1 VPSSFKSPIA
11 VRFSD
16 DNAVLVGLIPLGNS
30 FIFYRQFMISGYIL
44 VVAVLLLGGIIAVS
58 GDRIGTKV
66 GKARLTLFKLRPKQ
80 TATLV
85 TIIVGTLLSASV
97 LTVLFA
103 SSEQLRTGIF
113 DLQRLQS
120 KLRQTSEELA
130 KAITQKNNFQQELEK
145 LRIEQSE
152 AKDAL
157 TGINRSVKDELVRR
171 STTTQQLKNLRQQ
184 LEGISI
190 QKAQFEKEVDDSNR
204 QISDLFTQQQVL
216 RKQKTAISR
225 EIGQLN
231 IQLIALAGQVINMDG
246 NEQQTPNPKMSQEI
260 QRKRDRLRALT
271 TQLNE
276 KETALN
282 KLEERRRQQVQK
294 LEVQKAQLQ
303 EKDKQLQTIDQKI
316 GENISQ
322 QRSLDQQLSQLESQ
336 LKDRERKMAFID
348 QEVGKLEQE
357 YQQFRQGNVAILR
370 NQVMAFDVV
379 RVTPDRS
386 ANEIV
391 ARLLKQAN
399 QAALAATR
407 PDNNDKNL
415 QLARMDADREKQII
429 DQIKNGKEYVVRLFA
444 VSNYLVGE
452 KNVELFAD
460 AALNQKVFRSGEVIS
475 SSSADPTKMDGNQL
489 RQQLDLL
496 LSSSQFRAR
505 RGGILGDAL
514 EVGKNG
520 DASNLIEFAEKIK
533 THGQSIDIKAVALRD
548 IYTAGPLRIKLQALR
563 KGTVLF
569 EN

>member
-1 VPSSFKSPIA
+1 
-11 VRFSD
+11 
-16 DNAVLVGLIPLGNS
+16 
-30 FIFYRQFMISGYIL
+30 MISGYIL
-44 VVAVLLLGGIIAVS
+44 VMAVLVLGGIIAVS

-85 TIIVGTLLSASV
+85 TVIVGTLLSASV
-97 LTVLFA
+97 MTVLFA

-113 DLQRLQS
+113 DLQKLQS

-157 TGINRSVKDELVRR
+157 TGIDRSVKDELVKR
-171 STTTQQLKNLRQQ
+171 STTSQQLKNLRQQ
-184 LEGISI
+184 LESI
-190 QKAQFEKEVDDSNR
+190 TTEKAQFEKAVDDSNR
-204 QISDLFTQQQVL
+204 QIADLATQQEVL
-216 RKQKTAISR
+216 SKQKTALSR

-231 IQLIALAGQVINMDG
+231 VQLLTLAGQVINTKSNDD
-246 NEQQTPNPKMSQEI
+246 QTSNPKITQDV
-260 QRKRDRLRALT
+260 QLKRDRLRIVV
-271 TQLNE
+271 TQLTE
-276 KETALN
+276 KETALR
-282 KLEERRRQQVQK
+282 KLEERRTQQVQK

-303 EKDKQLQTIDQKI
+303 EKDRQLQAIDQKI

-322 QRSLDQQLSQLESQ
+322 QRFLDLQLSQLESQ

-348 QEVGKLEQE
+348 REVSKLEQE

-379 RVTPDRS
+379 KVTGDRS
-386 ANEIV
+386 QNVSGGNSAPEIL

-407 PDNNDKNL
+407 PDDSNKNA
-415 QLARMDADREKQII
+415 QVVAMDEGRQQDILA
-429 DQIKNGKEYVVRLFA
+429 QIKDGKEYVVRLFA
-444 VSNYLVGE
+444 VSNYLVGD
-452 KNVELFAD
+452 KTVELFAD
-460 AALNQKVFRSGEVIS
+460 AALNQKVFRAGEVIS
-475 SSSADPTKMDGNQL
+475 SSSADPTKMNSNQL

-514 EVGKNG
+514 EIGPNG
-520 DASNLIEFAEKIK
+520 DASNLIDFADKIK
-533 THGQSIDIKAVALRD
+533 THGQPIDIKAVALRD
-548 IYTAGPLRIKLQALR
+548 IYTAGPLRIKLQALN
-563 KGTVLF
+563 KGVVMF

>member
-1 VPSSFKSPIA
+1 
-11 VRFSD
+11 
-16 DNAVLVGLIPLGNS
+16 
-30 FIFYRQFMISGYIL
+30 MISGYIL
-44 VVAVLLLGGIIAVS
+44 VMAVLVLGGIIAVS

-85 TIIVGTLLSASV
+85 TVVVGTLLSASV
-97 LTVLFA
+97 MTVLFA

-113 DLQRLQS
+113 DLQKLQS

-157 TGINRSVKDELVRR
+157 TGIDRSVKDELVKR
-171 STTTQQLKNLRQQ
+171 STTSQQLKNLRQQ
-184 LEGISI
+184 LESI
-190 QKAQFEKEVDDSNR
+190 TTEKAQFEKAVDNSNR
-204 QISDLFTQQQVL
+204 QIADLAAQQEVIS
-216 RKQKTAISR
+216 KQKTALSR

-231 IQLIALAGQVINMDG
+231 VQLLTLAGQVVNTNSNDD
-246 NEQQTPNPKMSQEI
+246 QTSNPKITQDV
-260 QRKRDRLRALT
+260 QLKRERLRIVV
-271 TQLNE
+271 TQLTE
-276 KETALN
+276 KETALR
-282 KLEERRRQQVQK
+282 KLEERRTQQAQK

-303 EKDKQLQTIDQKI
+303 EKNRQLQAIDRKI

-322 QRSLDQQLSQLESQ
+322 QRFLDLQLSQLESQ

-348 QEVGKLEQE
+348 REVSKLEQE

-379 RVTPDRS
+379 KVTGDQS
-386 ANEIV
+386 APEIL

-407 PDNNDKNL
+407 PDDSDKNA
-415 QLARMDADREKQII
+415 QVVAMDEGRQQDILA
-429 DQIKNGKEYVVRLFA
+429 QIKDGKEYVVRLFA
-444 VSNYLVGE
+444 VSNYLVGD
-452 KNVELFAD
+452 KTVELFAD
-460 AALNQKVFRSGEVIS
+460 SALNQKVFRTGEVIS
-475 SSSADPTKMDGNQL
+475 SSSADPTKMNSNQL

-514 EVGKNG
+514 EIGNSG
-520 DASNLIEFAEKIK
+520 DASNLIDFADKIK
-533 THGQSIDIKAVALRD
+533 THGQPIDIKAVALRD
-548 IYTAGPLRIKLQALR
+548 IYTAGPLRIKLQALN
-563 KGTVLF
+563 KGAVMF